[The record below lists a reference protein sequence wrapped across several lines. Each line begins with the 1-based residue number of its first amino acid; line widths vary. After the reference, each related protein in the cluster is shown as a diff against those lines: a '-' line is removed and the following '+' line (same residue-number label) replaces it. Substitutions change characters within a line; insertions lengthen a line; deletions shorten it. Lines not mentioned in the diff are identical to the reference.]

1 MSRSK
6 EFVKNT
12 AVLTIGKACTQF
24 VNVLLIPLYTALLTT
39 EEFGTFDV
47 IISYATLFLPLVNWQ
62 FDQGLYRFMLDV
74 REDADGQK
82 RLFSSCLV
90 SACFQCI
97 IYFVLFLLASTM
109 ISIPYRA
116 FLLGH
121 VILHVFMSL
130 LLQFIRGLGFNGKYA
145 IASFISAATTTL
157 LNVVFL
163 VWLKKGITGLFISS
177 ILSQMITI
185 LFMVI
190 ASRAWRYFSVQ
201 GFALQTVKEVGRY
214 SFPLIPN
221 NLAWWVVNVSD
232 RMVITSFISAAAN
245 GVYAIAN
252 KFPNLFNQ
260 FFSILNL
267 SWTETVV
274 LHYHDED
281 RDSFFSKTIS
291 SMFILFFSACI
302 CVMAAMPFVFRFF
315 VVNESYYGAFDQI
328 PILLFGMLFRVLV
341 GLYSSIYVAQKNA
354 KKIAVTSVLS
364 AVINLSVDLLLIRYI
379 HLFAASVS
387 TLVAFI
393 AMFTVRYID
402 VNRQIR
408 IRILSK
414 YVIYSV
420 ALGLLNI
427 LSYYLGSMPVR
438 AVVLAVTVVLS
449 VFINQEML
457 LKLKNMVLARLPH
470 RRNS

>member
-1 MSRSK
+1 
-6 EFVKNT
+6 
-12 AVLTIGKACTQF
+12 
-24 VNVLLIPLYTALLTT
+24 
-39 EEFGTFDV
+39 
-47 IISYATLFLPLVNWQ
+47 
-62 FDQGLYRFMLDV
+62 
-74 REDADGQK
+74 
-82 RLFSSCLV
+82 
-90 SACFQCI
+90 
-97 IYFVLFLLASTM
+97 
-109 ISIPYRA
+109 
-116 FLLGH
+116 
-121 VILHVFMSL
+121 
-130 LLQFIRGLGFNGKYA
+130 
-145 IASFISAATTTL
+145 
-157 LNVVFL
+157 
-163 VWLKKGITGLFISS
+163 
-177 ILSQMITI
+177 
-185 LFMVI
+185 
-190 ASRAWRYFSVQ
+190 
-201 GFALQTVKEVGRY
+201 
-214 SFPLIPN
+214 
-221 NLAWWVVNVSD
+221 
-232 RMVITSFISAAAN
+232 
-245 GVYAIAN
+245 
-252 KFPNLFNQ
+252 
-260 FFSILNL
+260 
-267 SWTETVV
+267 
-274 LHYHDED
+274 
-281 RDSFFSKTIS
+281 
-291 SMFILFFSACI
+291 
-302 CVMAAMPFVFRFF
+302 MAAMPFVFRFF

-449 VFINQEML
+449 VFINREML
-457 LKLKNMVLARLPH
+457 LKLKNMVLARLLH